1 MFYSEEAAREH
12 DDALAMEGLSD
23 GAYMSL
29 ALRQY
34 AAAHGE
40 AEPRREWI
48 LSPYDTWEK
57 NPYFTGKPGRHPEDD
72 YDDYPDVIPSEE
84 IAYGV
89 PNLRQPAVHQLPWSC
104 DCEEIPF

>member
-1 MFYSEEAAREH
+1 MCYSEEALRER
-12 DDALAMEGLSD
+12 DDDLAMEGLSD

-40 AEPRREWI
+40 AEPQREWI

-57 NPYFTGKPGRHPEDD
+57 NPFFTGKPGRHPEDD
-72 YDDYPDVIPSEE
+72 YDDDRLEDQPVVE
-84 IAYGV
+84 AV
-89 PNLRQPAVHQLPWSC
+89 PYDPN
-104 DCEEIPF
+104 EEIPF

>member
-1 MFYSEEAAREH
+1 MFYSEEEARDH

-40 AEPRREWI
+40 AEPQREWI

-57 NPYFTGKPGRHPEDD
+57 NPYFVGKPGRHPEDD
-72 YDDYPDVIPSEE
+72 YDDLPDVIPSLE
-84 IAYGV
+84 ISYGV
-89 PNLRQPAVHQLPWSC
+89 PCFDQPASLHWTCSC
-104 DCEEIPF
+104 QEVPF

>member
-1 MFYSEEAAREH
+1 MFYSEETLRER
-12 DDALAMEGLSD
+12 DDDLAMEGLSD

-40 AEPRREWI
+40 AHPDQEWI
-48 LSPYDTWEK
+48 STPYDTWEK
-57 NPYFTGKPGRHPEDD
+57 NPFFRGTPGRHPEDD
-72 YDDYPDVIPSEE
+72 YDDLPDVMPEQGISHGIP
-84 IAYGV
+84 YFG
-89 PNLRQPAVHQLPWSC
+89 QPAVNQLPWAC